1 MATKFRGAQTP
12 RVCGSPG
19 APPRSISR
27 ALAAFVAL
35 AALTVAPRP
44 VQAVPFAQRLTLR
57 GELMLS
63 HVVGAPNSRIF
74 GFGFFGAARLGLA
87 ITGPLS
93 LQVSGSTGIFPPTSA
108 PDAPGL
114 NVTATWTAGVRIEP
128 RTVRPEG
135 RLFVDVNAGVANT
148 GADVYRFG
156 FDVGV
161 GWELALTRY
170 VSLGPVVRYW
180 HIYQSDDDAN
190 GIARSADAAADAHYV
205 SFGLSLALRPFPPP
219 RTRAGTLLAI
229 NPDNAPDADYDGVP
243 DFADGCPDVVEDHDG
258 YQDEDG
264 CPDLDD
270 DGDNSPDSEDRCPR
284 EAETPNGFEDE
295 DGCPDA
301 PPATLDVVTVAD
313 GRLRLRQRVYFA
325 GDRYTIPLYS
335 IAPLRA
341 VAQFLSDHPE
351 VRTVRVE
358 GHADDR
364 GTRRH
369 GFELS
374 LRRALAVARFLTDQG
389 VARDRLVAVGLGDL
403 APLARPHD
411 EVTRARNRRID
422 FAIEGAASPLPQGA
436 WTPAEHP
443 LTDLPGARR

>member
-190 GIARSADAAADAHYV
+190 GVARSADAAADAHYV

-258 YQDEDG
+258 YEDEDG

-284 EAETPNGFEDE
+284 EAETPNGFED
-295 DGCPDA
+295 
-301 PPATLDVVTVAD
+301 
-313 GRLRLRQRVYFA
+313 
-325 GDRYTIPLYS
+325 
-335 IAPLRA
+335 
-341 VAQFLSDHPE
+341 
-351 VRTVRVE
+351 
-358 GHADDR
+358 
-364 GTRRH
+364 
-369 GFELS
+369 
-374 LRRALAVARFLTDQG
+374 
-389 VARDRLVAVGLGDL
+389 
-403 APLARPHD
+403 
-411 EVTRARNRRID
+411 
-422 FAIEGAASPLPQGA
+422 
-436 WTPAEHP
+436 
-443 LTDLPGARR
+443 